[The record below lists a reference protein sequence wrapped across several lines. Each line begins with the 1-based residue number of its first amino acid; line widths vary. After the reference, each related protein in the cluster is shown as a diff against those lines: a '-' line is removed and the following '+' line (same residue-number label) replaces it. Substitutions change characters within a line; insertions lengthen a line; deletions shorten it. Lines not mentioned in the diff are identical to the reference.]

1 MEACSFEA
9 DLANDIVKYSS
20 LVVSIV
26 SKVTEGIKML
36 ESLRSGEAMEKFAEA
51 IHEDTVAD
59 NLRRELLLKLQY
71 LHPGF
76 MRERVSTLLRRLDLI
91 SEQAKDVAR
100 NLTIFPYLELPA
112 ELKKSI
118 ETLAEESLKSST
130 KVFESI
136 KALLNNSFDD
146 AIKLAYQAELI
157 EEEADNTLVE
167 GRRYIVK
174 YGSLIKNPAILIM
187 ASKLIESLEG
197 ISDFAEDV
205 GDYVRALALYCKGVL
220 SK

>member
-1 MEACSFEA
+1 MESCSFEA
-9 DLANDIVKYSS
+9 DLANNILRYSS
-20 LVVSIV
+20 LVLSIV
-26 SKVTEGIKML
+26 TKVVEGIKIL
-36 ESLRSGEAMEKFAEA
+36 EDLRSGEAMEKFAEA
-51 IHEDTVAD
+51 IHDDTIAD
-59 NLRRELLLKLQY
+59 NLRRDLLFKLQY

-100 NLTIFPYLELPA
+100 SLTVFPYLELPA

-118 ETLAEESLKSST
+118 RTLAEESLRAST

-136 KALLNNSFDD
+136 KALLNNSFDE
-146 AIKLAYQAELI
+146 AIKLAYQTELI

-167 GRRYIVK
+167 GRRHIVK
-174 YGSLIKNPAILIM
+174 YGNLVKNPATLIM

-205 GDYVRALALYCKGVL
+205 GDYVRTLALYCKSMTV
-220 SK
+220 K